1 MAQQLPPALLTAT
14 CKPFTCNSCDQLA
27 VRKIAGLLAWRQAS
41 AGARRQLLLLLLPLA
56 LLLPWRCILAQRR
69 CDSLRGLLRM
79 RHFLLLHLACTQHGE
94 QGASVGGPAWQQ
106 AAGVPAPHSGQ
117 AL

>member
-1 MAQQLPPALLTAT
+1 
-14 CKPFTCNSCDQLA
+14 
-27 VRKIAGLLAWRQAS
+27 
-41 AGARRQLLLLLLPLA
+41 
-56 LLLPWRCILAQRR
+56 
-69 CDSLRGLLRM
+69 LRM